1 MTDRRPSPRPTGHL
15 VPVQPPVP
23 ITVWHLPTDTE
34 LVSAPLAQRLIANF
48 THRRD
53 LILDGTNSAHLQRA
67 AHLAGRRIRRRLA
80 SHERAALIV
89 MQWPRQSAA
98 GWLRTHTDRLR
109 RAGCLVVALASG
121 DAMMHP
127 RVISA
132 ARARGL
138 TYVQHLVAVEAPA
151 TDRMRVHADVLVFH
165 GRADG

>member
-1 MTDRRPSPRPTGHL
+1 M
-15 VPVQPPVP
+15 P
-23 ITVWHLPTDTE
+23 ITVWNLPTDTE

-48 THRRD
+48 THQRD
-53 LILDGTNSAHLQRA
+53 LILDGTTSAHLQRA

-89 MQWPRQSAA
+89 MQWPRPSAA

-121 DAMMHP
+121 DAMVHQ

-132 ARARGL
+132 ARAAGL

-151 TDRMRVHADVLVFH
+151 TDRMTVHADLLLFNRRV
-165 GRADG
+165 DG